1 QLAASP
7 DLGRYLIE
15 IGDETVVRRA
25 GQVLGLGA
33 GQQRRTFIDLIEGV
47 GAEHQGVG
55 VALHQSLGKGEQGLA
70 GTGHRQY
77 MTGGL
82 PPASRQARQNA
93 GSASPLWPDAGQAR
107 RRWWGRPNT
116 GPSPGPGYP
125 ARSRE
130 PRAWVHRWTATPDS
144 GRDCRP
150 RPRAT
155 PAASRRGRAAAVA
168 GRCSCSDIHAQ
179 WRIVIRLVDVVAES
193 TNDGAL
199 QALAQLGIGQGLVVR
214 IGQYENII
222 HTLTQRDDACILHA

>member
-1 QLAASP
+1 
-7 DLGRYLIE
+7 
-15 IGDETVVRRA
+15 
-25 GQVLGLGA
+25 
-33 GQQRRTFIDLIEGV
+33 
-47 GAEHQGVG
+47 
-55 VALHQSLGKGEQGLA
+55 
-70 GTGHRQY
+70 
-77 MTGGL
+77 
-82 PPASRQARQNA
+82 
-93 GSASPLWPDAGQAR
+93 DAGQAR

-222 HTLTQRDDACILHA
+222 HTLTQRDDARILHADVQIAKYYSDFRQRPRPEWRRAGSRVGQRLAPGAPELADAAGLGAGRAPVGVQQDLGAQSDVVGGDRPGVLTAQVELVDGRRRHREQVVLLGGIAED